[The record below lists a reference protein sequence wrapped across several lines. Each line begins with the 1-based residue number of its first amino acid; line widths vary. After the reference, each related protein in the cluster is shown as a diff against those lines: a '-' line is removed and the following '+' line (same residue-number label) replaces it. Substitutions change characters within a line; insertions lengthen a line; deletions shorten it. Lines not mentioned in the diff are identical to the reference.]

1 MAAQFYILAGDNAKA
16 AALEKKME
24 ARDDKGEAKRREQFK
39 KDQKSLE
46 KELGL

>member
-1 MAAQFYILAGDNAKA
+1 MKTEKLGSRDDNA
-16 AALEKKME
+16 
-24 ARDDKGEAKRREQFK
+24 EAKRREQFK